1 MLTIYREPSGNW
13 FNCFSPTCLQVLSYR
28 YTSVSFDAQLS
39 EKQHWLDV
47 FGLIVGMKA
56 FWFLVSMCVL
66 ESVLQLECFGLRVH
80 YNCVFCEVTILVQM
94 EMDRSSMT
102 FGTDND
108 SEPSKTCVFLSAPTA
123 VWIWKTILSLDIHV
137 FQKLNPKCPTLV
149 IEIPCRLSFRSKVG

>member
-1 MLTIYREPSGNW
+1 
-13 FNCFSPTCLQVLSYR
+13 
-28 YTSVSFDAQLS
+28 
-39 EKQHWLDV
+39 
-47 FGLIVGMKA
+47 
-56 FWFLVSMCVL
+56 MCVL

-123 VWIWKTILSLDIHV
+123 V
-137 FQKLNPKCPTLV
+137 
-149 IEIPCRLSFRSKVG
+149 